1 MLPSWR
7 RRPPGPERREAPAA
21 CRGGRLGYLQDRP
34 QRRSIH
40 AQIGDKR
47 VQIIFLED
55 QCVCRRPMAL
65 AAGHS
70 TRATHA
76 NRTGRTRTRQRSTSD
91 ARQGRRQHMPP
102 STDAAAS
109 AASAPLRRPH
119 PPRVPPCGRTC
130 GCALACCMTCR
141 GKLGRKTGPRAWP
154 APAPPAAGGLSTGSG
169 SRATCAAC
177 LRAPAPAKAPA
188 ASTRSHSPLD

>member
-109 AASAPLRRPH
+109 AVGAS
-119 PPRVPPCGRTC
+119 
-130 GCALACCMTCR
+130 
-141 GKLGRKTGPRAWP
+141 P
-154 APAPPAAGGLSTGSG
+154 APAPASRPPLWPHLWLCPGMLYDMPGKAWSKNWPSRLACACAPCCRGSVDG
-169 SRATCAAC
+169 KR
-177 LRAPAPAKAPA
+177 
-188 ASTRSHSPLD
+188 